1 MQPLGL
7 WRPKGIHCSNTH
19 RNITHMHTQ
28 SCLAVYFPCCYF
40 VLVLLPSYQKFSSL
54 KYWLC
59 QKPFFL
65 KKSVCCMSWGQYE
78 RFTVY
83 CTGAIT
89 YTLSC
94 FYIKWKW
101 ASLTD
106 GSAVALDILQLFF
119 LRPKCSHVFHI
130 WPAVQLTSTCC
141 SCHFSC
147 CMCLCVFIP
156 THEYVLATRH
166 VHPRAT
172 HGQPLYSATVALAK
186 SLAGHTAAGNRGVRK
201 GTSPQFSEGRREAS
215 LGWQSLKRGLAGWG
229 SWLTVFDSR
238 TCQYQRLMIKAAL
251 VCHRG
256 CHLSYSYR

>member
-1 MQPLGL
+1 
-7 WRPKGIHCSNTH
+7 
-19 RNITHMHTQ
+19 
-28 SCLAVYFPCCYF
+28 
-40 VLVLLPSYQKFSSL
+40 
-54 KYWLC
+54 
-59 QKPFFL
+59 
-65 KKSVCCMSWGQYE
+65 MSWGQYE

-106 GSAVALDILQLFF
+106 GSAVALDIMQLFF
-119 LRPKCSHVFHI
+119 SGQNVHMFFTFDQLSSWLRHAAPATSAVACVYVCSSQHMN
-130 WPAVQLTSTCC
+130 A
-141 SCHFSC
+141 
-147 CMCLCVFIP
+147 
-156 THEYVLATRH
+156 YVLATGH

-186 SLAGHTAAGNRGVRK
+186 SLAAHTAAGNCGVRK
-201 GTSPQFSEGRREAS
+201 GTSPQFSEGHREAS

>member
-1 MQPLGL
+1 
-7 WRPKGIHCSNTH
+7 
-19 RNITHMHTQ
+19 MHTQ
-28 SCLAVYFPCCYF
+28 SCSAVYFPCCYF

-59 QKPFFL
+59 QKPFFFFF
-65 KKSVCCMSWGQYE
+65 KSVCCMSWGHYE

-106 GSAVALDILQLFF
+106 GSAVALDIMQLFF

-156 THEYVLATRH
+156 THECLRPGH
-166 VHPRAT
+166 RACPSSSDT
-172 HGQPLYSATVALAK
+172 WSTPVQCHCGLGKEPGCSYCSRKL
-186 SLAGHTAAGNRGVRK
+186 RGSKRNIPSV
-201 GTSPQFSEGRREAS
+201 QRRS
-215 LGWQSLKRGLAGWG
+215 
-229 SWLTVFDSR
+229 
-238 TCQYQRLMIKAAL
+238 
-251 VCHRG
+251 
-256 CHLSYSYR
+256 